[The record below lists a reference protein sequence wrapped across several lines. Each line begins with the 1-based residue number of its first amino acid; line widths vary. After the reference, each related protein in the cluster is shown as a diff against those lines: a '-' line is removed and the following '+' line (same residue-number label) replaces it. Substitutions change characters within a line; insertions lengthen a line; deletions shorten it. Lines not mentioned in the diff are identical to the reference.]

1 MKLELTNT
9 PFPVVASALNEGH
22 RALGERGA
30 SSGGGPG
37 RTRKPAPSDE
47 GSRLGATEH
56 FAQYAE
62 PPPHICQRETWAP
75 VREEVMSLES
85 PEVPTM
91 RTDTQAAPPMDRHA
105 AATENGVEPPVQTA
119 GPRDTLVDGKKQM
132 QE

>member
-30 SSGGGPG
+30 SSGGGLG

-56 FAQYAE
+56 FAQ
-62 PPPHICQRETWAP
+62 
-75 VREEVMSLES
+75 
-85 PEVPTM
+85 
-91 RTDTQAAPPMDRHA
+91 
-105 AATENGVEPPVQTA
+105 
-119 GPRDTLVDGKKQM
+119 
-132 QE
+132 